1 MTRSPTIQRLW
12 ITKTRPYLPTRLHLF
27 ATARCRLEFT
37 LEHSR
42 RSNQYQA
49 YPTRLRSHDH
59 RAINE
64 YLAVSDKHPA
74 VAGFLSSVAFVHGIT
89 GHKFTDR
96 YLLLQALYGVPVSEH
111 PHQRLALLGDTLLQ
125 YILKDDWFRLNLPTR
140 KSRFV

>member
-1 MTRSPTIQRLW
+1 MDLSLG
-12 ITKTRPYLPTRLHLF
+12 
-27 ATARCRLEFT
+27 
-37 LEHSR
+37 HSR
-42 RSNQYQA
+42 RRNQYQA
-49 YPTRLRSHDH
+49 YPTRLRGQDQT
-59 RAINE
+59 AIKE

-125 YILKDDWFRLNLPTR
+125 YILKDDWFRLNLPTSKPR
-140 KSRFV
+140 VV